1 MDSHKRS
8 AQLERLE
15 VVETGRRRRWSEDEK
30 LKIVLE
36 SLRAP
41 RAVSSTAR
49 RYGISRSLLIK
60 WRRSFRPERHDP
72 EGQQIG
78 FVPAMV
84 VPETAPTVP
93 AVPAR
98 GRMVIVIAN
107 GRRVI
112 VDAGVDAARSGAGA
126 RGSGAPMIPI
136 PSGVKVWIATGVTDM
151 RRGMNGL
158 SLQVQEAFGRDPHAG
173 DLYVFRGRRGDLIK
187 VLWHDG
193 LGLSLYAKRLDRGR
207 FVWPSTAAGVVA
219 ITSAQLG
226 YLLEAIDWRNPQH
239 TWRPQSAG

>member
-1 MDSHKRS
+1 MVRTVLMDSYKRS

-15 VVETGRRRRWSEDEK
+15 VVDTGRRRRWSEDEK

-41 RAVSSTAR
+41 RRVSATAR
-49 RYGISRSLLIK
+49 QHGISRSLLIK

-78 FVPAMV
+78 FVPAIV

-112 VDAGVDAARSGAGA
+112 IDAGVDAAALA
-126 RGSGAPMIPI
+126 RVIE
-136 PSGVKVWIATGVTDM
+136 VLE
-151 RRGMNGL
+151 RR
-158 SLQVQEAFGRDPHAG
+158 
-173 DLYVFRGRRGDLIK
+173 
-187 VLWHDG
+187 
-193 LGLSLYAKRLDRGR
+193 
-207 FVWPSTAAGVVA
+207 
-219 ITSAQLG
+219 
-226 YLLEAIDWRNPQH
+226 
-239 TWRPQSAG
+239 

>member
-36 SLRAP
+36 SLHAP
-41 RAVSSTAR
+41 RRVSATAR

-84 VPETAPTVP
+84 VAETVPTVP
-93 AVPAR
+93 TAPAR
-98 GRMVIVIAN
+98 GRMVIVTAT

-112 VDAGVDAARSGAGA
+112 VDSGVDAVALARV
-126 RGSGAPMIPI
+126 IE
-136 PSGVKVWIATGVTDM
+136 VLE
-151 RRGMNGL
+151 RR
-158 SLQVQEAFGRDPHAG
+158 
-173 DLYVFRGRRGDLIK
+173 
-187 VLWHDG
+187 
-193 LGLSLYAKRLDRGR
+193 
-207 FVWPSTAAGVVA
+207 
-219 ITSAQLG
+219 
-226 YLLEAIDWRNPQH
+226 
-239 TWRPQSAG
+239 